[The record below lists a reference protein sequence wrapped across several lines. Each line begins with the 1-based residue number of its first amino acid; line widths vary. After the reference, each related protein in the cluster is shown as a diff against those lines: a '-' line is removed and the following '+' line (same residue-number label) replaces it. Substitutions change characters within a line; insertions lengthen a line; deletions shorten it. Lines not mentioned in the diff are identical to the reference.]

1 MKKEKMTKVI
11 KKVVK
16 KKLAKKTVIKKKTAK
31 KTITKKNVVKK
42 KIAKKTVTKKKVAK
56 KKVAKKKVAKK
67 KVAKKKVAKNKVAK
81 KKVAKKKV
89 AKKKV
94 AKKKVAKK
102 KVVNKKETIEKVIK
116 KKRIVSLPGIQHK
129 RTHLNPS
136 HWQAKKTKKV
146 LEIKDIKEKKVK
158 KIFSTKDYVVYPTHG
173 VGQVIDI
180 EKREVVGQKLEMYV
194 IEFPN
199 MDMLVRVPVDKT
211 KLNNLRKV
219 SRPGKI
225 QTIFKI
231 LTEKAKI
238 KRTMWSR
245 RAQEYD
251 QKINSGEIDQ
261 IAEVVR
267 DLNRADSQAEQSYSE
282 RQLFELAYGRLLR
295 EIIVSLKITDE
306 AGKKK
311 VDKLLGR
318 DKIENA
324 PLAI

>member
-1 MKKEKMTKVI
+1 MKKAKMTKVI

-16 KKLAKKTVIKKKTAK
+16 KKVAKKAVIKKKTAK
-31 KTITKKNVVKK
+31 KTITKKNVIKK
-42 KIAKKTVTKKKVAK
+42 KIAKKTATKKKVGNKKVAK
-56 KKVAKKKVAKK
+56 KKVG
-67 KVAKKKVAKNKVAK
+67 
-81 KKVAKKKV
+81 KKKV

-102 KVVNKKETIEKVIK
+102 KVVKKKETIEKVIK

-173 VGQVIDI
+173 VGKVIDI

-251 QKINSGEIDQ
+251 QKINSGEIEQ

>member
-1 MKKEKMTKVI
+1 MKKEKINK
-11 KKVVK
+11 
-16 KKLAKKTVIKKKTAK
+16 A
-31 KTITKKNVVKK
+31 KK
-42 KIAKKTVTKKKVAK
+42 KISKKVAK
-56 KKVAKKKVAKK
+56 KKVVIKKSSKKKVSIKTVIKK
-67 KVAKKKVAKNKVAK
+67 KVAK

-102 KVVNKKETIEKVIK
+102 KVKVEKSKKKEIVIVKAK
-116 KKRIVSLPGIQHK
+116 KKRIISLPGVQHK

-231 LTEKAKI
+231 LTEKPKI

-251 QKINSGEIDQ
+251 QKINSGDIEQ
-261 IAEVVR
+261 MAEVVR

-282 RQLFELAYGRLLR
+282 RQLFELAYGRLLK

>member
-1 MKKEKMTKVI
+1 MKKEKMAKVI

-16 KKLAKKTVIKKKTAK
+16 NKVAKKSVIKKKTAK
-31 KTITKKNVVKK
+31 KAITKKNVVKK
-42 KIAKKTVTKKKVAK
+42 KIAKKTVT
-56 KKVAKKKVAKK
+56 
-67 KVAKKKVAKNKVAK
+67 KKKVAKNKVAK

-102 KVVNKKETIEKVIK
+102 KVVKKKETIEKVIK

>member
-67 KVAKKKVAKNKVAK
+67 KVAKKKVVK
-81 KKVAKKKV
+81 
-89 AKKKV
+89 
-94 AKKKVAKK
+94 
-102 KVVNKKETIEKVIK
+102 KKETIEKVIK

-146 LEIKDIKEKKVK
+146 LEIKDIKEKKIK

-251 QKINSGEIDQ
+251 QKINSGEIEQ

>member
-1 MKKEKMTKVI
+1 MKKEKINKSKKNVSI
-11 KKVVK
+11 KKVTKKTAAK
-16 KKLAKKTVIKKKTAK
+16 KKIVTKKVAKKTAI
-31 KTITKKNVVKK
+31 KNV
-42 KIAKKTVTKKKVAK
+42 AAK

-67 KVAKKKVAKNKVAK
+67 TVVKKKVAKKTVVKKKIAKKTVAK
-81 KKVAKKKV
+81 KKVAKKKSI
-89 AKKKV
+89 AKKKIKIKKE
-94 AKKKVAKK
+94 KKKQIIIKP
-102 KVVNKKETIEKVIK
+102 K
-116 KKRIVSLPGIQHK
+116 KKRIISLPGVQHK

-199 MDMLVRVPVDKT
+199 MAMLVRVPVDKT

-225 QTIFKI
+225 QNIFKI
-231 LTEKAKI
+231 LTEKARV

-251 QKINSGEIDQ
+251 QKINSGEIEQ
-261 IAEVVR
+261 MAEVVR

-282 RQLFELAYGRLLR
+282 RQLFELAYGRLLK

-324 PLAI
+324 PLVI

>member
-1 MKKEKMTKVI
+1 MAKVI

-16 KKLAKKTVIKKKTAK
+16 NKVAKKSVIKKKTAK
-31 KTITKKNVVKK
+31 KAITKKNVVKK
-42 KIAKKTVTKKKVAK
+42 KIAKKKVAK
-56 KKVAKKKVAKK
+56 KKI
-67 KVAKKKVAKNKVAK
+67 
-81 KKVAKKKV
+81 AKKKV

-102 KVVNKKETIEKVIK
+102 KVVKKKVAKKKVAKKKETIEKVIK

-231 LTEKAKI
+231 LTEKAKV

-251 QKINSGEIDQ
+251 QKINSGEIEQ

-318 DKIENA
+318 DKIENT

>member
-1 MKKEKMTKVI
+1 MAKVI

-16 KKLAKKTVIKKKTAK
+16 KKVAKKAVIKKKTAK
-31 KTITKKNVVKK
+31 KTVTKKKVVKK

-67 KVAKKKVAKNKVAK
+67 KVAKKKVAK
-81 KKVAKKKV
+81 
-89 AKKKV
+89 KKV

-102 KVVNKKETIEKVIK
+102 KVVKKMETIEKVIK

-158 KIFSTKDYVVYPTHG
+158 KIFNTKDYVVYPTHG

>member
-1 MKKEKMTKVI
+1 MKKEQI
-11 KKVVK
+11 N
-16 KKLAKKTVIKKKTAK
+16 KT
-31 KTITKKNVVKK
+31 KK
-42 KIAKKTVTKKKVAK
+42 KISKKVAK
-56 KKVAKKKVAKK
+56 KKVVIKKSSKKKVSPKTIVKK
-67 KVAKKKVAKNKVAK
+67 KVAK

-102 KVVNKKETIEKVIK
+102 KVVKKKVAKKKVAKKKVKVEKSKKKEIVIVKAK
-116 KKRIVSLPGIQHK
+116 KKRIISLPGVQHK

-231 LTEKAKI
+231 LTEKPKI

-251 QKINSGEIDQ
+251 QKINSGDIEQ
-261 IAEVVR
+261 MAEVVR

-282 RQLFELAYGRLLR
+282 RQLFELAYGRLLK

>member
-1 MKKEKMTKVI
+1 MKKEKINKAKKKISKKVAKKKVVI
-11 KKVVK
+11 KKSSK
-16 KKLAKKTVIKKKTAK
+16 KKVSPKTV
-31 KTITKKNVVKK
+31 V
-42 KIAKKTVTKKKVAK
+42 KKKVAK

-67 KVAKKKVAKNKVAK
+67 KVAKKKVKVEKSK
-81 KKVAKKKV
+81 KK
-89 AKKKV
+89 
-94 AKKKVAKK
+94 
-102 KVVNKKETIEKVIK
+102 EIVIVKAK
-116 KKRIVSLPGIQHK
+116 KKRIISLPGVQHK

-231 LTEKAKI
+231 LTEKPKI

-251 QKINSGEIDQ
+251 QKINSGDIEQ

-282 RQLFELAYGRLLR
+282 RQLFELAYGRLLK

>member
-1 MKKEKMTKVI
+1 M
-11 KKVVK
+11 
-16 KKLAKKTVIKKKTAK
+16 
-31 KTITKKNVVKK
+31 
-42 KIAKKTVTKKKVAK
+42 
-56 KKVAKKKVAKK
+56 
-67 KVAKKKVAKNKVAK
+67 
-81 KKVAKKKV
+81 
-89 AKKKV
+89 
-94 AKKKVAKK
+94 
-102 KVVNKKETIEKVIK
+102 
-116 KKRIVSLPGIQHK
+116 PGIQHK

-251 QKINSGEIDQ
+251 QKINSGEIEQ

-282 RQLFELAYGRLLR
+282 RQLFEIAYGRLLR

>member
-1 MKKEKMTKVI
+1 MKKEKLKKTKKTIAKKKVVKKNMVKKSVAKKKFAQ

-16 KKLAKKTVIKKKTAK
+16 KKVI
-31 KTITKKNVVKK
+31 
-42 KIAKKTVTKKKVAK
+42 KKKVAK
-56 KKVAKKKVAKK
+56 KKIVKKKVAPKK
-67 KVAKKKVAKNKVAK
+67 
-81 KKVAKKKV
+81 
-89 AKKKV
+89 
-94 AKKKVAKK
+94 KKKVAKK
-102 KVVNKKETIEKVIK
+102 KVVKKKVVKSKKIEKKKGIIEKPIK
-116 KKRIVSLPGIQHK
+116 KKRIISLPGIQHK

-158 KIFSTKDYVVYPTHG
+158 KIFNTKDYVVYPTHG

-225 QTIFKI
+225 QSIFKI

-251 QKINSGEIDQ
+251 QKINSGEIEQ

-295 EIIVSLKITDE
+295 EVIVSLKITDE

-324 PLAI
+324 PLAL

>member
-1 MKKEKMTKVI
+1 MKKEKINKAKKKISKKVAKKKVVI
-11 KKVVK
+11 KKSSK
-16 KKLAKKTVIKKKTAK
+16 KKVSPKTV
-31 KTITKKNVVKK
+31 V
-42 KIAKKTVTKKKVAK
+42 KKKVAK

-67 KVAKKKVAKNKVAK
+67 KVAKKKVKVEKSK
-81 KKVAKKKV
+81 KK
-89 AKKKV
+89 
-94 AKKKVAKK
+94 
-102 KVVNKKETIEKVIK
+102 EIVIVKAK
-116 KKRIVSLPGIQHK
+116 KKRIISLPGVQHK

-231 LTEKAKI
+231 LTEKPKI

-251 QKINSGEIDQ
+251 QKINSGDIEQ
-261 IAEVVR
+261 MAEVVR

-282 RQLFELAYGRLLR
+282 RQLFELAYGRLLK

>member
-1 MKKEKMTKVI
+1 MTKEKINKAKKKVTIKKAVKKNIIKKTVTKKTVAKKPLNKKKVVKRTVAKKKVI
-11 KKVVK
+11 KKTVAKKKSLVK
-16 KKLAKKTVIKKKTAK
+16 KK
-31 KTITKKNVVKK
+31 
-42 KIAKKTVTKKKVAK
+42 VTKKKVAK
-56 KKVAKKKVAKK
+56 KKAAPK
-67 KVAKKKVAKNKVAK
+67 
-81 KKVAKKKV
+81 
-89 AKKKV
+89 
-94 AKKKVAKK
+94 KK
-102 KVVNKKETIEKVIK
+102 KVVKKKAKVKKEKEIVVKPK
-116 KKRIVSLPGIQHK
+116 KKRIISLPGVQHK

-158 KIFSTKDYVVYPTHG
+158 KIFSSKDYVVYPTHG

-194 IEFPN
+194 IAFPN

-231 LTEKAKI
+231 LTEKARI

-251 QKINSGEIDQ
+251 QKINSGEIEQ
-261 IAEVVR
+261 MAEVVR

-282 RQLFELAYGRLLR
+282 RQLFELAYGRLLK

-324 PLAI
+324 PLVI

>member
-1 MKKEKMTKVI
+1 MKKEQINK
-11 KKVVK
+11 
-16 KKLAKKTVIKKKTAK
+16 A
-31 KTITKKNVVKK
+31 KK
-42 KIAKKTVTKKKVAK
+42 KISKKVAK
-56 KKVAKKKVAKK
+56 KKVVIKKSSKKKVSPKTIVKK
-67 KVAKKKVAKNKVAK
+67 KVAK

-102 KVVNKKETIEKVIK
+102 KVKVEKSKKKEIVIVKAK
-116 KKRIVSLPGIQHK
+116 KKRIISLPGVQHK

-231 LTEKAKI
+231 LTEKPKI

-251 QKINSGEIDQ
+251 QKINSGDIEQ
-261 IAEVVR
+261 MAEVVR

-282 RQLFELAYGRLLR
+282 RQLFELAYGRLLK

>member
-1 MKKEKMTKVI
+1 MAKVI

-16 KKLAKKTVIKKKTAK
+16 NKVAKKSVIKKKTAK
-31 KTITKKNVVKK
+31 KAITKKNVVKK
-42 KIAKKTVTKKKVAK
+42 KIAKKKVAKKKIAK

-67 KVAKKKVAKNKVAK
+67 KVAKKKVAK

-102 KVVNKKETIEKVIK
+102 KVVKKKVAKKKVVKKKETIEKVIK

>member
-1 MKKEKMTKVI
+1 MTKVI

-16 KKLAKKTVIKKKTAK
+16 KKVAKKAVIKKKTAK
-31 KTITKKNVVKK
+31 KTITKKNVIKK
-42 KIAKKTVTKKKVAK
+42 KIAKKTATKKKIAK

-67 KVAKKKVAKNKVAK
+67 KVAKKKVAK
-81 KKVAKKKV
+81 
-89 AKKKV
+89 
-94 AKKKVAKK
+94 
-102 KVVNKKETIEKVIK
+102 KKETIEKVIK

-231 LTEKAKI
+231 LTEKAKV

-251 QKINSGEIDQ
+251 QKINSGEIEQ

>member
-1 MKKEKMTKVI
+1 MKKEQINKAKKKISKKVAKKKVVI
-11 KKVVK
+11 KKSSKKKVSPKTVVK
-16 KKLAKKTVIKKKTAK
+16 KK
-31 KTITKKNVVKK
+31 VV
-42 KIAKKTVTKKKVAK
+42 KKKVAK

-67 KVAKKKVAKNKVAK
+67 KVAKKKVKVEKSK
-81 KKVAKKKV
+81 KK
-89 AKKKV
+89 
-94 AKKKVAKK
+94 
-102 KVVNKKETIEKVIK
+102 EIVIVKAK
-116 KKRIVSLPGIQHK
+116 KKRIISLPGVQHK

-231 LTEKAKI
+231 LTEKPKI

-251 QKINSGEIDQ
+251 QKINSGDIEQ
-261 IAEVVR
+261 MAEVVR

-282 RQLFELAYGRLLR
+282 RQLFELAYGRLLK

>member
-1 MKKEKMTKVI
+1 MKKEQINK
-11 KKVVK
+11 
-16 KKLAKKTVIKKKTAK
+16 A
-31 KTITKKNVVKK
+31 KK
-42 KIAKKTVTKKKVAK
+42 KISKKVAK
-56 KKVAKKKVAKK
+56 KKVVIKKSSKKKVSPKT
-67 KVAKKKVAKNKVAK
+67 VAKKKVAK

-102 KVVNKKETIEKVIK
+102 KVKVEKSKKKEIVIVKAK
-116 KKRIVSLPGIQHK
+116 KKRIISLPGVQHK

-231 LTEKAKI
+231 LTEKPKI

-251 QKINSGEIDQ
+251 QKINSGDIEQ
-261 IAEVVR
+261 MAEVVR

-282 RQLFELAYGRLLR
+282 RQLFELAYGRLLK

>member
-1 MKKEKMTKVI
+1 MTKVI

-16 KKLAKKTVIKKKTAK
+16 KKVAKKAVIKKKTAK
-31 KTITKKNVVKK
+31 KTITKKNVIKK
-42 KIAKKTVTKKKVAK
+42 KIAKKTATKKKVAK

-67 KVAKKKVAKNKVAK
+67 N
-81 KKVAKKKV
+81 V

-102 KVVNKKETIEKVIK
+102 KVVKKKETIEKVIK

-231 LTEKAKI
+231 LTEKAKV

-251 QKINSGEIDQ
+251 QKINSGEIEQ

>member
-1 MKKEKMTKVI
+1 MKKEQINKAKKKISKKVAKKKVVI
-11 KKVVK
+11 KKFSKKKVSPKTVVK
-16 KKLAKKTVIKKKTAK
+16 KK
-31 KTITKKNVVKK
+31 VV
-42 KIAKKTVTKKKVAK
+42 KKKVAK
-56 KKVAKKKVAKK
+56 KKVAKKKI
-67 KVAKKKVAKNKVAK
+67 
-81 KKVAKKKV
+81 

-102 KVVNKKETIEKVIK
+102 KVVKKKVAKKKVKVEKSKKKEIVIVKAK
-116 KKRIVSLPGIQHK
+116 KKRIISLPGVQHK

-231 LTEKAKI
+231 LTEKPKI

-251 QKINSGEIDQ
+251 QKINSGDIEQ
-261 IAEVVR
+261 MAEVVR

-282 RQLFELAYGRLLR
+282 RQLFELAYGRLLK

>member
-1 MKKEKMTKVI
+1 MKKEKINKAKKKISKKVAKKKVVI
-11 KKVVK
+11 KKSSK
-16 KKLAKKTVIKKKTAK
+16 KKVSIKTVI
-31 KTITKKNVVKK
+31 
-42 KIAKKTVTKKKVAK
+42 KKKVAK
-56 KKVAKKKVAKK
+56 KKVAKKKVKVEKSKK
-67 KVAKKKVAKNKVAK
+67 K
-81 KKVAKKKV
+81 
-89 AKKKV
+89 
-94 AKKKVAKK
+94 
-102 KVVNKKETIEKVIK
+102 EIVIVKAK
-116 KKRIVSLPGIQHK
+116 KKRIISLPGVQHK

-231 LTEKAKI
+231 LTEKPKI

-251 QKINSGEIDQ
+251 QKINSGDIEQ
-261 IAEVVR
+261 MAEVVR

-282 RQLFELAYGRLLR
+282 RQLFELAYGRLLK

>member
-1 MKKEKMTKVI
+1 MKKEKINK
-11 KKVVK
+11 
-16 KKLAKKTVIKKKTAK
+16 A
-31 KTITKKNVVKK
+31 KK
-42 KIAKKTVTKKKVAK
+42 KISKKVAK
-56 KKVAKKKVAKK
+56 KKVVIKKSSKKKVSIKTVIKK
-67 KVAKKKVAKNKVAK
+67 KVAK

-102 KVVNKKETIEKVIK
+102 KVAKKKVAKKKVKVEKSKKKEIVIVKAK
-116 KKRIVSLPGIQHK
+116 KKRIISLPGVQHK

-231 LTEKAKI
+231 LTEKPKI

-251 QKINSGEIDQ
+251 QKINSGDIEQ
-261 IAEVVR
+261 MAEVVR

-282 RQLFELAYGRLLR
+282 RQLFELAYGRLLK

>member
-1 MKKEKMTKVI
+1 MKKEKINKSKKNVSI
-11 KKVVK
+11 KKVAKKTAAKKKIVTKKVAKKTGVK
-16 KKLAKKTVIKKKTAK
+16 KVAKKTV
-31 KTITKKNVVKK
+31 
-42 KIAKKTVTKKKVAK
+42 AKKTVAKKTVAKKTVAKKTVAK
-56 KKVAKKKVAKK
+56 KKVAKKTMVKKKIAKK
-67 KVAKKKVAKNKVAK
+67 KVAKKKSVTK
-81 KKVAKKKV
+81 KKVKIEKEKKKEIII
-89 AKKKV
+89 KP
-94 AKKKVAKK
+94 
-102 KVVNKKETIEKVIK
+102 K
-116 KKRIVSLPGIQHK
+116 KKRIISLPGVQHK

-225 QTIFKI
+225 QNIFKI
-231 LTEKAKI
+231 LTEKARI

-251 QKINSGEIDQ
+251 QKINSGEIEQ
-261 IAEVVR
+261 MAEVVR

-282 RQLFELAYGRLLR
+282 RQLFELAYGRLLK

-324 PLAI
+324 PLVI